1 MLSKSHLSKLQPSS
15 TLLINE
21 QCKAIEKSGGE
32 VFKFGFGQSPFPIP
46 QNIVDE
52 LKAHAFEKD
61 YLPVN
66 GLLPLRNAIH
76 KTLLQKKLNHFSVDN
91 VFVGPGTKQ
100 LMFLLQLAFDGDI
113 ILPAPSWVSY
123 EPQSVISNNKVH
135 WIQTKIEN
143 NWHVTSE
150 EITEVLKQSTAKNKI
165 IILNTPN
172 NPSGTN
178 ANNLKELSDIFK
190 KNNIIVLSDEIY
202 SDLNFSE
209 SYESIAKYYPEKTII
224 SNGLSKWCGA
234 GGWRLGFFAIPNSLK
249 ELNDKMQVLASE
261 AYSSPSA
268 PIQYAGIVAYESD
281 QTKFLHHSKKILNLI
296 SDYCYKKLK
305 TNNIEV
311 LKPEG
316 GFYIMPDFSVLLKS
330 KFKSSAELCKII
342 LDETGV
348 ALLPG
353 SDFGFDSEK
362 LIFRLSFV
370 DFDGKKFLNYSYLQE
385 NLNEKDLH
393 IYAPKIAKGI
403 QKIIDWA
410 NKQRG

>member
-66 GLLPLRNAIH
+66 GLLSLRNAIH

-150 EITEVLKQSTAKNKI
+150 EITGVLKQSTAKNKI

-178 ANNLKELSDIFK
+178 ANNLKELAEIFK
-190 KNNIIVLSDEIY
+190 KNNIIFIY
-202 SDLNFSE
+202 KNSSQ
-209 SYESIAKYYPEKTII
+209 II
-224 SNGLSKWCGA
+224 
-234 GGWRLGFFAIPNSLK
+234 
-249 ELNDKMQVLASE
+249 
-261 AYSSPSA
+261 
-268 PIQYAGIVAYESD
+268 
-281 QTKFLHHSKKILNLI
+281 
-296 SDYCYKKLK
+296 
-305 TNNIEV
+305 
-311 LKPEG
+311 
-316 GFYIMPDFSVLLKS
+316 
-330 KFKSSAELCKII
+330 
-342 LDETGV
+342 
-348 ALLPG
+348 
-353 SDFGFDSEK
+353 
-362 LIFRLSFV
+362 
-370 DFDGKKFLNYSYLQE
+370 
-385 NLNEKDLH
+385 
-393 IYAPKIAKGI
+393 
-403 QKIIDWA
+403 
-410 NKQRG
+410 